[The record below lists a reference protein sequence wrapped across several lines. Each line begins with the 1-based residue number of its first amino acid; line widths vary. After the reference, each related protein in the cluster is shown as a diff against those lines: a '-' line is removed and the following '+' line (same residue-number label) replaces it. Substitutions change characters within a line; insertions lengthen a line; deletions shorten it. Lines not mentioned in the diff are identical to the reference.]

1 MNSRAI
7 AAKTICRV
15 IDTGLTLDA
24 ALEEY
29 LPVVNRR
36 DDRGFV
42 KELCFGTLRWFNQ
55 LEFILE
61 RYFDKPLKPRDSD
74 IRILILVGL
83 YQLHYLDTP
92 AHAATS
98 ETVSATVELGKE
110 WAKPLVNAVLRRSQR
125 EFHLVEAELEQSD
138 TRRYSHP
145 RWLIDNV
152 KRDWPSQWEAILHA
166 NNQRPPQ
173 HLRVNLLRTSR
184 ENYLEDLQ
192 QAGVRSQA
200 CDLTPCAIQVMNPV
214 DVYQLPG
221 FNDGHVSVQ
230 DAGAQLAAMLLDP
243 QPGNSILDA
252 CAAPGGKTA
261 HIFEM
266 QPQIA
271 RITALDV
278 DEKRIVRLQDT
289 LSRLQLDAT
298 VLRADA
304 ARTDVWWD
312 GRLFDRILLDAP
324 CSATGVIRRH
334 PDIKHLKT
342 PEQIPALQSSQ
353 TELLAALWPLLK
365 PGGRLLYSTCSLL
378 HDENDRIIETFLED
392 YPAANSENIRAQWG
406 SATDNGRQLLPS
418 IDKTDGFY
426 YAVLAKTG

>member
-1 MNSRAI
+1 MNCRAI
-7 AAKTICRV
+7 AAKSICRV
-15 IDTGLTLDA
+15 VDAGLTLDA

-29 LPVVNRR
+29 LPVIDRR

-42 KELCFGTLRWFNQ
+42 KELCFGTLRWFAQ

-61 RYFDKPLKPRDSD
+61 HYLNKPLKPRDSD

-83 YQLHYLDTP
+83 YQLHHLSTP
-92 AHAATS
+92 AHAAIA
-98 ETVSATVELGKE
+98 ETVGATVGLGKK

-125 EFHLVEAELEQSD
+125 EFHLVKAGLEQAD
-138 TRRYSHP
+138 TWRYSHP
-145 RWLIDNV
+145 RWLIDSV
-152 KRDWPSQWEAILHA
+152 KRDWPGQWEAILHA

-184 ENYLEDLQ
+184 EDYLEDLQ
-192 QAGVRSQA
+192 QVGLKSTA
-200 CDLTPCAIQVMNPV
+200 CGLSPGAIQVMNPV
-214 DVYQLPG
+214 DICQLPG
-221 FNDGHVSVQ
+221 FDEGHVSVQ
-230 DAGAQLAAMLLDP
+230 DAGAQLAAALLDP

-261 HIFEM
+261 HLCEM

-271 RITALDV
+271 RITALDI
-278 DEKRIVRLQDT
+278 DGKRIERLQDT

-298 VLRADA
+298 VLTADA
-304 ARTDVWWD
+304 TRTAAWWD

-342 PEQIPALQSSQ
+342 PEQIAALQSSQ

-365 PGGRLLYSTCSLL
+365 PGGKLLYSTCSLL
-378 HDENDRIIETFLED
+378 HDENDRVVEAFLGD
-392 YPAANSENIRAQWG
+392 HPAANSESILANWG
-406 SATDNGRQLLPS
+406 SATANGRQLLPC

-426 YAVLAKTG
+426 YALLAKPD